1 MLDGLGFDQ
10 GFAAKVLPALDK
22 YSYLLKL
29 NPSSD
34 SFQYLAMYCMPRYA
48 PAYPPY
54 PILTSI
60 FESTGLSRTK
70 SRLRRCANP
79 ATLDPPPTT

>member
-1 MLDGLGFDQ
+1 MLDGFGFDQ

-34 SFQYLAMYCMPRYA
+34 SF
-48 PAYPPY
+48 
-54 PILTSI
+54 
-60 FESTGLSRTK
+60 
-70 SRLRRCANP
+70 
-79 ATLDPPPTT
+79 